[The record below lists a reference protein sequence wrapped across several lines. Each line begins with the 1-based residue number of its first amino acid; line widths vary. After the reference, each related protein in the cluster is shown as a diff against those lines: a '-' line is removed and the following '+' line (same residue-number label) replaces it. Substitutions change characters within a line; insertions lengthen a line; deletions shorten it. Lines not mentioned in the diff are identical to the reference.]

1 MSRKDAWQLIR
12 SKASPEVQ
20 GVGFP
25 TPERIL
31 KVDPLIWGPILLR
44 VLYRNPH

>member
-1 MSRKDAWQLIR
+1 MYGLEFRLY
-12 SKASPEVQ
+12 
-20 GVGFP
+20 GFMHSGFMVSQ
-25 TPERIL
+25 TPARIY